1 MEIFR
6 KKYLGTV
13 LALTAGFL
21 MLGCQGQ
28 GQPLVLENGEL
39 AVDDGASSGAGS
51 EVAFEGD
58 EDHEHFHDDGLNLE
72 EVIFPYGC
80 SRASSTQIG
89 VVKTGNAKVDSFI
102 TGCMNQTGSSKWCEQ
117 LTRPNP
123 SSKSTFLCT
132 YGSELPHRL
141 IHPNEKTWTNAY
153 KAVSLVVDLE
163 KMGIRVAQIYNW
175 WRPEPYN
182 ANVGG
187 AAGRHPFG
195 TSVDVRFSSM
205 KDMERAHSQL
215 CKWRKQG
222 RLRALGYY
230 GSTGLHF
237 GIGDTTANTWGKG
250 CP

>member
-1 MEIFR
+1 MALFKTIER
-6 KKYLGTV
+6 TV
-13 LALTAGFL
+13 LALTVGFFI
-21 MLGCQGQ
+21 LGCQGQ
-28 GQPLVLENGEL
+28 TQPLIAN
-39 AVDDGASSGAGS
+39 DGS
-51 EVAFEGD
+51 FIGD
-58 EDHEHFHDDGLNLE
+58 EAAMAETPHDLAYEEHDHEHAHDDGLNFE
-72 EVIFPYGC
+72 EIIFPYGC

-89 VVKTGNAKVDSFI
+89 VVKTGNAKVDKFVSSCVK
-102 TGCMNQTGSSKWCEQ
+102 TTGSTKWCQQ

-123 SSKSTFLCT
+123 NSKSTFSCT
-132 YGSELPHRL
+132 YGTSLPHQL
-141 IHPNEKTWTNAY
+141 IHPDESTWKNAIQAA
-153 KAVSLVVDLE
+153 KLVTELE
-163 KMGIRVAQIYNW
+163 AMGISVYQIYNW

-205 KDMERAHSQL
+205 RDMERAHSQL

-237 GIGDTTANTWGKG
+237 GIGDKTANTWGKS